1 MAFNPQTSYALGITG
16 TLYEGNLSDSRD
28 VEVDARRNDLA
39 ASAEALYGKA
49 VCKSSNTDDLGFGLC
64 NASSQFQGVLVFGQQ
79 HEKSTTGLANG
90 EFGSVMKKGRCWVKV
105 VHNVTPASLV
115 RVFIADYS
123 GTTADAVQ
131 GAFGTTLVAANTA
144 LLANARYLGRGSAG
158 DLVEV
163 EIDASPV
170 LLTADS

>member
-1 MAFNPQTSYALGITG
+1 MAGIQTSYALGLTG
-16 TLYEGNLSDSRD
+16 TLYEGSLSSSRNH
-28 VEVDARRNDLA
+28 EVDALRNDLA
-39 ASAEALYGKA
+39 ASAEAIFGKA
-49 VCKSSNTDDLGFGLC
+49 VCKSSATDDLGFGLC
-64 NASSQFQGVLVFGQQ
+64 NASSQFKGVLVHGMEQ
-79 HEKSTTGLANG
+79 EKLTTGLVNG
-90 EFGSVMKKGRCWVKV
+90 EFGNVMKSGRCWVKV

-123 GTTADAVQ
+123 GTTSGAVQ

-144 LLANARYLGRGSAG
+144 LLVNARYLGRGSAG